1 MVVGTNGYSM
11 IVSFII
17 CEHPSL
23 TGCLRLGNAP
33 LCPLFMIFK
42 KTLRRDFSS
51 LAGIVFTTLFTIMVT
66 TTLIRLLGRAAGGV
80 VDTASVMP
88 LIAFSAINFLP
99 VVLVLTL
106 FLAILMALT
115 RAFRDSEM
123 VIWFA
128 SGQSLLS
135 VLPSVLRFALPF
147 ALLVGALG
155 FVIAPWAN
163 LQSSEFK
170 QRFAQRE
177 DISQISAG
185 QFRESASAN
194 RVFFVESMNEEHN
207 SVTNVF
213 VTQESANG
221 TVVVV
226 AKAGQIENSANG
238 DRFLV
243 LEQGRRYDGVKGKP
257 EFRLTEF
264 ERYGIRLE
272 PKQVSLNDDSAK
284 VKSTWEL
291 VQTPTVRHLAE
302 LHWRIS
308 LPISALILAVLAI
321 PLASFN
327 PRAGRS
333 INLILAALFYVLYNN
348 LLSLTQAW
356 IAQGRVS
363 FAIGVWVVHL
373 LALALGVFLFY
384 RKLVLYTAFAWWRRN
399 WRIKRR
405 ANSLQSA

>member
-1 MVVGTNGYSM
+1 
-11 IVSFII
+11 
-17 CEHPSL
+17 
-23 TGCLRLGNAP
+23 
-33 LCPLFMIFK
+33 MIFN
-42 KTLRRDFSS
+42 KTFRRDFAS

-66 TTLIRLLGRAAGGV
+66 TTLIRLLGRAAVGS

-106 FLAILMALT
+106 FLAILMSLT

-135 VLPSVLRFALPF
+135 VLPSVLRFAFPF
-147 ALLVGALG
+147 ALLVAALA
-155 FVIAPWAN
+155 FIVAPWAN
-163 LQSSEFK
+163 LQSSEFR
-170 QRFAQRE
+170 QRFSQRE

-207 SVTNVF
+207 EVKNVF
-213 VTQESANG
+213 VTQESDKASIL
-221 TVVVV
+221 VV
-226 AKAGQIENSANG
+226 AKAGQIENSPNG

-243 LEQGRRYDGVKGKP
+243 LEQGRRYDGAKGKP
-257 EFRLTEF
+257 DFRLTEF

-272 PKQVSLNDDSAK
+272 PKPVSLNDDSAK
-284 VKSTWEL
+284 VKTTWEL
-291 VQTPTVRHLAE
+291 MSKPTVRNLAE

-308 LPISALILAVLAI
+308 LPISAVILAVLAI
-321 PLASFN
+321 PFAAFN

-333 INLILAALFYVLYNN
+333 VNLILAALFYVLYNN

-356 IAQGRVS
+356 IAQGRLQ
-363 FAIGVWVVHL
+363 FEIGVWVVHL
-373 LALALGVFLFY
+373 IAFTVGIFLFY

-399 WRIKRR
+399 WRVKRL
-405 ANSLQSA
+405 ANSMQSA

>member
-1 MVVGTNGYSM
+1 
-11 IVSFII
+11 
-17 CEHPSL
+17 
-23 TGCLRLGNAP
+23 
-33 LCPLFMIFK
+33 MIFK

-88 LIAFSAINFLP
+88 LIAFAAINFLP

-115 RAFRDSEM
+115 RSFRDSEM

-147 ALLVGALG
+147 ALLVGVLG
-155 FVIAPWAN
+155 FFIAPWAN
-163 LQSSEFK
+163 LQSSEFR

-194 RVFFVESMNEEHN
+194 RVFFVESMNEEQN
-207 SVTNVF
+207 TVTNVF
-213 VTQESANG
+213 VTQESAKG

-226 AKAGQIENSANG
+226 AKSGQIENKPNG

-243 LEQGRRYDGVKGKP
+243 LEQGRRYDGEKGTQQ
-257 EFRLTEF
+257 FRLTEF
-264 ERYGIRLE
+264 ERYGIRLD

-284 VKSTWEL
+284 VKSTWSL
-291 VQTPTVRHLAE
+291 ITSPTTRHLAE

-308 LPISALILAVLAI
+308 LPISALVLAVLAI
-321 PLASFN
+321 PLAAFN

-333 INLILAALFYVLYNN
+333 VNLILAALFYVLYNN

-356 IAQGRVS
+356 IAQGRLS
-363 FAIGVWVVHL
+363 FAVGVWAVHL
-373 LALALGVFLFY
+373 IACAVGLFLFY

-399 WRIKRR
+399 WRVRQR
-405 ANSLQSA
+405 LNTLPDSSGGSLL